1 MPLSGSTV
9 GEVSELVGG
18 RVIGD
23 AGIRL
28 DDVTHD
34 SRMAGP
40 AVLFVAVRG
49 ASHDGHDFV
58 VAAVDAGSPAVAVES
73 AQETAAGQI
82 VVDDTRSA
90 MGPMAARVH
99 GDPSTDVAVV
109 GVTGTNGKTTVTH
122 YVESL
127 MSHGGRVTGL
137 IGTVR
142 TRVGDTPFPSVRTTP
157 EATDFQRLLAEMR
170 GLGAEVV
177 AAEVSSHALDMSRV
191 AGTRFE
197 VAAFTNLSQDHLDF
211 HGTMEAYRGAKE
223 RLFQDYDVGTAVIN
237 VADPVGADIARWTA
251 MPTITVGD
259 GGSVQARSVKTS
271 LRGSSFELVTKR
283 GSVPVRSSLI
293 GGFNVEN
300 ALVAAG
306 CCLALGL
313 TVEEIG
319 EGLGLLDGVPG
330 RFEQVSGDGP
340 VHVIVDYAHTPGG
353 IEQAISA
360 ARSISDRLVIA
371 VVGAG
376 GDRDRDKRPLMGSAA
391 AKADFVV
398 LTSDNPRS
406 EDPGKIL
413 AEVASGAGERPDV
426 MVEVDR
432 RTAIEKA
439 IALAG
444 PGDVVLILGK
454 GHETGQE
461 IEGEVFPFDDREV
474 AREVLACRAGSAGLT
489 PDSGSMSP

>member
-1 MPLSGSTV
+1 MPLPGSTL
-9 GEVSELVGG
+9 GEVSALVGG
-18 RVIGD
+18 RVLGD
-23 AGIRL
+23 PGIHL

-58 VAAVDAGSPAVAVES
+58 TAAVRAGSPAVAVEV
-73 AQETAAGQI
+73 AQQTQAGQV
-82 VVDDTRSA
+82 VVDDTRAA
-90 MGPMAARVH
+90 MGPMASRVH
-99 GDPSTDVAVV
+99 GDPSADLAVV

-127 MSHGGRVTGL
+127 MGRAGHTTGL
-137 IGTVR
+137 IGTVH
-142 TRVGDTPFPSVRTTP
+142 TRVGDNALSSVRTTP

-170 GLGAEVV
+170 VLGAEVV
-177 AAEVSSHALDMSRV
+177 AAEVSSHALEMSRV

-211 HGTMEAYRGAKE
+211 HGTMDSYRRAKE
-223 RLFQDYDVGTAVIN
+223 RLFREFEVGTAVIN
-237 VADPVGADIARWTA
+237 VADPVGADIAGWA
-251 MPTITVGD
+251 EMPVITVGS
-259 GGSVQARSVKTS
+259 GGSVQAINVKTS
-271 LRGSSFELVTKR
+271 LQGSSFELVTGR
-283 GSVPVRSSLI
+283 GSADVKSGLI

-313 TVEEIG
+313 TVDEIASGMG
-319 EGLGLLDGVPG
+319 ELAGVPG
-330 RFEQVSGDGP
+330 RFEQVSGNAE

-353 IEQAISA
+353 VEQAISV
-360 ARSISDRLVIA
+360 ARSVTDGKVIA

-376 GDRDRDKRPLMGSAA
+376 GDRDREKRPLMGAA
-391 AKADFVV
+391 AGRADLAV

-406 EDPGKIL
+406 EDPDQIL
-413 AEVASGAGERPDV
+413 AEVASGIERREIIL
-426 MVEVDR
+426 EVDR
-432 RTAIEKA
+432 RAAIEMA
-439 IALAG
+439 IDSAA

-461 IEGEVFPFDDREV
+461 VMGEILPFDDRDV
-474 AREVLACRAGSAGLT
+474 ARQILTGRGSAGMG
-489 PDSGSMSP
+489 PASGSMNP

>member
-1 MPLSGSTV
+1 MPPPGSTV
-9 GEVSELVGG
+9 GEISALVGG
-18 RVIGD
+18 TVIGD
-23 AGIRL
+23 PRIRL

-58 VAAVDAGSPAVAVES
+58 GTAVRAGSPAVAVES
-73 AQETAAGQI
+73 AQDTAAAQI

-99 GDPSTDVAVV
+99 GNPSTDVAVV

-127 MSHGGRVTGL
+127 MNHAGRLTGL
-137 IGTVR
+137 LGTVQ
-142 TRVGDTPFPSVRTTP
+142 TRVGETSLPSARTTP

-177 AAEVSSHALDMSRV
+177 AAEVSSHALEMSRV
-191 AGTRFE
+191 VGTRFE

-211 HGTMEAYRGAKE
+211 HGTMESYRRAKE

-251 MPTITVGD
+251 MPTITVGGD
-259 GGSVQARSVKTS
+259 GSVRARSVSIS
-271 LRGSSFELVTKR
+271 LRGSSFELLTER
-283 GSVPVRSSLI
+283 ASVPVQSRLI

-306 CCLALGL
+306 CCLALGV

-319 EGLGLLDGVPG
+319 EGLGLLNGVPG

-340 VHVIVDYAHTPGG
+340 VHVIVDYAHTPAG
-353 IEQAISA
+353 IQQAISV
-360 ARSISDRLVIA
+360 ARSVSERMVIA

-376 GDRDRDKRPLMGSAA
+376 GDRDPEKRPLMGSAA
-391 AKADFVV
+391 AQADVAV

-406 EDPGKIL
+406 EDPEKIL
-413 AEVASGAGERPDV
+413 AQVASGGARGPHV
-426 MVEVDR
+426 IVEVDR
-432 RTAIEKA
+432 RAAIEKA
-439 IALAG
+439 ISLAK

-461 IEGEVFPFDDREV
+461 IEGEILPFDDREI
-474 AREVLACRAGSAGLT
+474 AREVLAGRRGSAGLQ
-489 PDSGSMSP
+489 PDSGSMNT